1 MRHVGIEAIRALPRC
16 GAWARSAGRPCRQPV
31 VGDSPRCH
39 YHGAGGRTRGRR
51 TGAPLG
57 SQNNLIHGRYS
68 AAALARGREAAAA
81 ARQAQE
87 LVDAAMKIGKKAVRA
102 QKRRKAKVG

>member
-1 MRHVGIEAIRALPRC
+1 MRHVGIEAIQALPRY

-51 TGAPLG
+51 TGRRSVVRTISSMG
-57 SQNNLIHGRYS
+57 VT
-68 AAALARGREAAAA
+68 ALLRW
-81 ARQAQE
+81 
-87 LVDAAMKIGKKAVRA
+87 RA
-102 QKRRKAKVG
+102 GAKRLPQLDKRKSLSTGL